1 MGEEYYKFKWS
12 NIDLDDF
19 VEQRKYASSQLR
31 RDAQI
36 LTVRADQIDEEINT
50 WRMALEA
57 RDAE

>member
-12 NIDLDDF
+12 NIDMDAF
-19 VEQRKYASSQLR
+19 VDQRKFAASQLR

-36 LTVRADQIDEEINT
+36 LMVRADQIDEEIHE
-50 WRMALEA
+50 WKMALVA